1 MDASIAAVPRHT
13 DDYNASYRDNVW
25 LGQFPLDHQSV
36 LYYFAGSPW
45 YDKSC
50 NNEILKMQRRPLE
63 HLQGMTGIEYE
74 LQPNEAKQLPQVLY
88 VIHKKNRT
96 GPRTANVMAVYYVLD
111 RTIYQAPNTYTL
123 LTSRLVRQ
131 ISPIPSCIHPHIFP
145 TIYDDNRRCYLK
157 KCSYRINKAFKAL
170 SAGVRFS
177 PTEGY
182 AWDFSTEESPAP
194 VIPSERTSSCEL
206 AAKLKRKYEKEEK
219 IKQNSARVDS
229 ILFGLIKK
237 YAPDVL
243 ENKGAAGEV
252 KTEQQP
258 QPDGPQAK
266 RQKVATTTT
275 T

>member
-1 MDASIAAVPRHT
+1 MEAPRPPAHS

-25 LGQFPLDHQSV
+25 LGQFELNHQTV

-63 HLQGMTGIEYE
+63 HLVSMTGIEYE
-74 LQPNEAKQLPQVLY
+74 LQPNDAKQLPQNLF

-96 GPRTANVMAVYYVLD
+96 GPRTAAVMAIYYVLD
-111 RTIYQAPNTYTL
+111 QTIYQAPNTYTL
-123 LTSRLVRQ
+123 LTSR
-131 ISPIPSCIHPHIFP
+131 
-145 TIYDDNRRCYLK
+145 LK

-182 AWDFSTEESPAP
+182 SWDFSTEDKKEAI
-194 VIPSERTSSCEL
+194 IPSEQL
-206 AAKLKRKYEKEEK
+206 ATKLKRKQEKEEK

-229 ILFGLIKK
+229 ILFGLVKK

-243 ENKGAAGEV
+243 ENKGGAVSGAA
-252 KTEQQP
+252 
-258 QPDGPQAK
+258 DGADNGAPPAK
-266 RQKVATTTT
+266 RQKVVTTQN
-275 T
+275 

>member
-1 MDASIAAVPRHT
+1 MDSSIAAVPRHT

-96 GPRTANVMAVYYVLD
+96 SPRTANVMAVYYVLD
-111 RTIYQAPNTYTL
+111 CTIYQAPNTYTL
-123 LTSRLVRQ
+123 LTSR
-131 ISPIPSCIHPHIFP
+131 
-145 TIYDDNRRCYLK
+145 LK

-194 VIPSERTSSCEL
+194 VIPSEQL

-266 RQKVATTTT
+266 RQKVATATTT
-275 T
+275 